1 MSRRAQP
8 GVPTLLRAL
17 NDRAALELLVSQGP
31 LTRAQLSELTGLSRV
46 TAHHSIERLESR
58 GLVQQVGVQA
68 GGRGPNAQVYAVV
81 PTAAYV
87 VAVEVGPRK
96 VTAAGADITGTMGAR
111 IELDADGTDDPVEV
125 VHNAVV
131 KVARRARVPVDRVRQ
146 VVLGTPGVV
155 DPATGD
161 IAFSWDLPRWHRGLV
176 NELRADLR
184 RPVTIENDV
193 NLAAIAEFRTGA
205 AQDVDDF
212 VLLWVARGL
221 GLAVVLGGRLHRGAT
236 GGAGEIGYLPVPG
249 GPLAHEVS
257 RRVKGSFQRLAGADS
272 VRALAR
278 AHGFRAAGAAEA
290 VRAAAEA
297 GTDGDALLT
306 ELARRLA
313 LGVAGVCVVLDPALV
328 VLAGDICQAG
338 GDSLATRV
346 GMEVAAIAP
355 VSPRVVSTA
364 VPADPVLH
372 GALIT
377 AVDRAREEVF
387 ASAADGPAAAAD

>member
-17 NDRAALELLVSQGP
+17 NDRAALELLVSRGP

-58 GLVQQVGVQA
+58 GLVEQAGVQA

-81 PTAAYV
+81 PSAAYV
-87 VAVEVGPRK
+87 VGVEVGPRK
-96 VTAAGADITGTMGAR
+96 VTAAGADITGAMGAR
-111 IELDADGTDDPVEV
+111 IELDAHGTDDPVVV

-131 KVARRARVPVDRVRQ
+131 KVARRARVPFDRIRR

-205 AQDVDDF
+205 ARDVDDF

-278 AHGFRAAGAAEA
+278 VHGFRAIGAADA

-297 GTDGDALLT
+297 
-306 ELARRLA
+306 
-313 LGVAGVCVVLDPALV
+313 
-328 VLAGDICQAG
+328 DIGQAG
-338 GDSLATRV
+338 GTDLAERV
-346 GMEVAAIAP
+346 GSEVAAIAP
-355 VSPRVVSTA
+355 VSPRVVVTA
-364 VPADPVLH
+364 VPDDPVLH

-377 AVDRAREEVF
+377 AVDRAREDVF
-387 ASAADGPAAAAD
+387 ASAADAPAAAAD

>member
-1 MSRRAQP
+1 M
-8 GVPTLLRAL
+8 
-17 NDRAALELLVSQGP
+17 
-31 LTRAQLSELTGLSRV
+31 TRAQLSELTGLSRV

-58 GLVQQVGVQA
+58 GLVEQAGVQA

-81 PTAAYV
+81 PSAAYV
-87 VAVEVGPRK
+87 VGVEVGPRK
-96 VTAAGADITGTMGAR
+96 VTAAGADITGAMGAR
-111 IELDADGTDDPVEV
+111 IELDAHGTDDPVVV

-131 KVARRARVPVDRVRQ
+131 KVARRARVPFDRIRR

-205 AQDVDDF
+205 ARDVDDF

-278 AHGFRAAGAAEA
+278 VHGFRAIGAADA

-297 GTDGDALLT
+297 GDEGEALLN

-313 LGVAGVCVVLDPALV
+313 LGLAAVCVVLDPALV
-328 VLAGDICQAG
+328 VLSGDIGQAG
-338 GDSLATRV
+338 GTDLAERV
-346 GMEVAAIAP
+346 GSEVAAIAP
-355 VSPRVVSTA
+355 VSPRVVVTA
-364 VPADPVLH
+364 VPDDPVLH

-377 AVDRAREEVF
+377 AVDRAREDVF
-387 ASAADGPAAAAD
+387 ASAADAPAAAAD

>member
-17 NDRAALELLVSQGP
+17 NDRSTMELLVAHGP
-31 LTRAQLSELTGLSRV
+31 LTRAQLAELSGLSRV
-46 TAHHSIERLESR
+46 TAHHAIERLEAR
-58 GLVQQVGVQA
+58 GLVEQVGVQG
-68 GGRGPNAQVYAVV
+68 GGRGPSAQLYAVA
-81 PTAAYV
+81 PGAAYV
-87 VAVEVGPRK
+87 VGVEVGPGR
-96 VTAAGADITGTMGAR
+96 VIAAGADITGRLGAR
-111 IELDADGTDDPVEV
+111 IEQEAAGTDDPVEV
-125 VHNAVV
+125 VHNAVMR
-131 KVARRARVPVDRVRQ
+131 VARRARVPVERVRQ

-176 NELRADLR
+176 TALRADLR

-193 NLAAIAEFRTGA
+193 NLAAIAELRTGA
-205 AQDVDDF
+205 AQGVEDF

-221 GLAVVLGGRLHRGAT
+221 GMGVVLGGRLHRGAT

-278 AHGFRAAGAAEA
+278 SHGFRANGAAEA
-290 VRAAAEA
+290 VRAAVSA
-297 GTDGDALLT
+297 GQAGEPLLT

-338 GDSLATRV
+338 GPGLADRV
-346 GMEVAAIAP
+346 STEVAAIAP

-372 GALIT
+372 GALLT
-377 AVDRAREEVF
+377 AVDAAREEVF
-387 ASAADGPAAAAD
+387 GLAAAEPAIAAD